1 MSNTKNKHSVA
12 IVKRKIVKKDG
23 SIIYKVKGYLS
34 RRDEEQGL
42 DIALDRQG
50 YIIESL

>member
-12 IVKRKIVKKDG
+12 IVKRKIIRKNGEV
-23 SIIYKVKGYLS
+23 IYKVKGYLS

-42 DIALDRQG
+42 DIALDKQG
-50 YIIESL
+50 YIIEAL